1 MKRYIIKL
9 VDNAMPE
16 PEYWLYGKTWGI
28 DRSDATMFVSENAAR
43 QHCISMGWYKERK
56 IMGAIEIEEVDT
68 DLPEFDVKIVRT
80 ETAEHTVRIRAKDE
94 KEAKRI
100 VYEMDCRDEFASVWE
115 EGDYSVET
123 EYYSTEVLDGE
134 DN

>member
-56 IMGAIEIEEVDT
+56 IMGAIEIEE
-68 DLPEFDVKIVRT
+68 F
-80 ETAEHTVRIRAKDE
+80 
-94 KEAKRI
+94 EAKCYRLGSFFGRCPAFND
-100 VYEMDCRDEFASVWE
+100 YDLASDINAIFKE
-115 EGDYSVET
+115 IKQ
-123 EYYSTEVLDGE
+123 
-134 DN
+134 